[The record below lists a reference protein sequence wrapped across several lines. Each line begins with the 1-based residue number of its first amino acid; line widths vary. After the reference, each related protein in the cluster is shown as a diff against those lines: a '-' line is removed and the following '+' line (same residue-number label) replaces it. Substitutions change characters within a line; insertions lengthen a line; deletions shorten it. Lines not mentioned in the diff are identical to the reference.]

1 MARRRIDPTEGLAA
15 VHAVVAGDVERSN
28 AEPQFATAVRYLLE
42 CLAEL
47 RPGQS
52 VEVRV
57 PPLGAVQCIE
67 GLTHRR
73 GTPPN
78 VVELDSQ
85 TWFALA
91 VGETSWDAATAAHR
105 IHASGSRANLSDALP
120 VMRLN

>member
-1 MARRRIDPTEGLAA
+1 MARRKIDPSEGIAA
-15 VHAVVAGDVERSN
+15 VRALGSSPDERVNSN
-28 AEPQFATAVRYLLE
+28 PQFATAVRYLLE

-78 VVELDSQ
+78 VVELDPQ
-85 TWFALA
+85 TWFQLA
-91 VGETSWDAATAAHR
+91 IGEIDWDAATASHR
-105 IHASGSRANLSDALP
+105 VHASGSRADLSDALP
-120 VMRLN
+120 IMRLN